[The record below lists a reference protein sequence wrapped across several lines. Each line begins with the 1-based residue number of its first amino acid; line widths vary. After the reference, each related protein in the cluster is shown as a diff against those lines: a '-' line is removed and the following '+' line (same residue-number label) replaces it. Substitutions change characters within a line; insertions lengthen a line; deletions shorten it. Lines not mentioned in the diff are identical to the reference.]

1 MFRLFFLSFIALRVI
16 ACPVCCAGDG
26 EYADGAGFEI
36 GSLHSELHSDCCSKH
51 DGEPCGE
58 GDETPANSPCPCE
71 GVCECQVAPETNQTV
86 EVNAQWTLELAPFN
100 ADTLDLSKTLVVRFE
115 EQPRRLDLPT
125 GRSVRLAH
133 ASLLF

>member
-1 MFRLFFLSFIALRVI
+1 MFRLLFLSFIALRVI
-16 ACPVCCAGDG
+16 ACPVCCAGGWEYVDG
-26 EYADGAGFEI
+26 VNSEI
-36 GSLHSELHSDCCSKH
+36 GSLHSDCCSKH

-71 GVCECQVAPETNQTV
+71 SVCECQVAPETNHLV
-86 EVNAQWTLELAPFN
+86 KMDAQRTLDFSPFN
-100 ADTLDLSKTLVVRFE
+100 VDTLDLSKTFVVRFE